1 MARPEKQLP
10 TSLDEALAELRRNPA
25 NTVHVR
31 IDGLDVE
38 LRAVPP
44 SSNRQDERKLGDWM
58 AAAGP
63 WQGET
68 EEEALEL
75 LRQAR
80 RASGAAPP
88 PEMP

>member
-1 MARPEKQLP
+1 MGRPEKQLP
-10 TSLDEALAELRRNPA
+10 TNLEEAFAELRRNPA

-31 IDGLDVE
+31 IDGLDIE

-44 SSNRQDERKLGDWM
+44 SSNRNDEPRLGDWM

-68 EEEALEL
+68 EEEILDL

-80 RASGAAPP
+80 RSSDAAPP